1 MISLPN
7 PTSKMTLTEAQ
18 YDQLLANYIEQLVDG
33 MDLDC
38 LVQFASEQLE
48 INLRESCPTSGE
60 LIDEIS
66 LFYDEDY
73 VNEMVE
79 SVKEDTNS

>member
-7 PTSKMTLTEAQ
+7 PTNKMTLTEAQ
-18 YDQLLANYIEQLVDG
+18 YDQLLANYIEQVVDG
-33 MDLDC
+33 MDLDS
-38 LVQFASEQLE
+38 LVQFASEHLE
-48 INLRESCPTSGE
+48 INLRESCPTPDE
-60 LIDEIS
+60 LIGEIS

-79 SVKEDTNS
+79 SVTQDANS